1 MIKKEQAPL
10 LSITSNTLLVIF
22 KLAAGLW
29 MNSVSII
36 SEAIHSFIDLL
47 ASFIAFFSIRLS
59 IKPEDEEHP
68 FGHGKYENISGFLEA
83 ILIFFAAVFIIYQS
97 VKKIIS
103 GVEIEN
109 VGIGMVVMFVAAAL
123 NFTISMVLLKISK
136 RTDSIAV
143 EADAMHLLTDV
154 FTSLGVLIGLI
165 IIKFTNIKILD
176 PIIAILV
183 SFLILKT
190 AYNLTKK
197 SINDLLDTN
206 LPENELNK
214 ITDIVN
220 SHREVTSYHKLRT
233 RRSGSR
239 REIDIHVRV
248 GRETSLVD
256 AHEITREIQAE
267 IKDIFPNSYIVVH
280 IEPERKSL

>member
-1 MIKKEQAPL
+1 
-10 LSITSNTLLVIF
+10 
-22 KLAAGLW
+22 

-47 ASFIAFFSIRLS
+47 ASLIAFFSIRLS

-83 ILIFFAAVFIIYQS
+83 ILIFFAAVFIIYES

-109 VGIGMVVMFVAAAL
+109 LGVGMIVMFVAAAL
-123 NFTISMVLLKISK
+123 NLTISMVLLKISK

-154 FTSLGVLIGLI
+154 FTSVGVLIGLI
-165 IIKFTNIKILD
+165 IIKFTNIKIFD
-176 PIIAILV
+176 PIVAILV
-183 SFLILKT
+183 SLLILKT
-190 AYNLTKK
+190 AYDLTKK
-197 SINDLLDTN
+197 SINDLLDAN
-206 LPENELNK
+206 LPEKELNK
-214 ITDIVN
+214 IIDIVK
-220 SHREVTSYHKLRT
+220 SHKEITSYHKLRT

-239 REIDIHVRV
+239 REIDVHVRV
-248 GRETSLVD
+248 DRETSLVD
-256 AHEITREIQAE
+256 AHDITHDIQKE
-267 IKDIFPNSYIVVH
+267 IKRVFTILI
-280 IEPERKSL
+280 

>member
-10 LSITSNTLLVIF
+10 LSITSNTLLIIL
-22 KLAAGLW
+22 KLTAGLW
-29 MNSVSII
+29 MHSVSII

-47 ASFIAFFSIRLS
+47 ASLIAFFSIRLS
-59 IKPEDEEHP
+59 VKPEDEEHP

-83 ILIFFAAVFIIYQS
+83 ILIFFAAIIIIYES

-109 VGIGMVVMFVAAAL
+109 VGVGMFVMIVAAGVNL
-123 NFTISMVLLKISK
+123 TISMVLLKISK
-136 RTDSIAV
+136 RTDSVAV

-154 FTSLGVLIGLI
+154 FTSLGVFIGLI
-165 IIKFTNIKILD
+165 IIKFTNIKIFD

-190 AYNLTKK
+190 AYDLTKK
-197 SINDLLDTN
+197 SINDLLDAN
-206 LPENELNK
+206 LPEKELNK
-214 ITDIVN
+214 IVDIVN
-220 SHREVTSYHKLRT
+220 SHKEITSYHKLRT
-233 RRSGSR
+233 RRSGAR
-239 REIDIHVRV
+239 REIDVHVRV

-256 AHEITREIQAE
+256 AHEITREIQKE
-267 IKDIFPNSYIVVH
+267 IKGVFSNSYIVVH
-280 IEPERKSL
+280 IEPERKGL